1 MTEAFEIGISL
12 ALADGVSEGIAK
24 AQRDADAV
32 ARSVAAGALSVQ
44 RLQAAGVA
52 ALTVMRSAR
61 EAANHATPAAP
72 GRAEAGA
79 TRAATEVGGDAGA
92 VAAAA
97 PVMNLTP
104 GAAAPA
110 RSVAPAASPLVWEQ
124 ASDAQGA
131 SGRGGDEIARA
142 PDRIDLVQS
151 VRLDAQAAPVR
162 EQSVAPTLE
171 RSEQV
176 GSDHGRDEHAGAERG
191 VPAAVSVA
199 APAVVARAG
208 PVAPRAVAGRE
219 SVRSAPAGLR
229 LDWFGGRQPEP
240 GAVAPREAGAADGG
254 AAPVAVPAAPG
265 LAPVSAAPVAPVA
278 ADVPQARVAAP
289 DRSAPG
295 GVAAPEGAEAAGGQG
310 GGPAGPMQGDVFLD
324 GALVGR
330 WMSRQ
335 LSREAGR
342 ASAGPTGFDSRRNA
356 LLPGPTVGG

>member
-61 EAANHATPAAP
+61 EAANRATPAAP

-79 TRAATEVGGDAGA
+79 TRAAAEAGGDAGA

-97 PVMNLTP
+97 PPVMNLTP
-104 GAAAPA
+104 VVAAPA

-131 SGRGGDEIARA
+131 SERGGDEIAPA
-142 PDRIDLVQS
+142 PDRIELVQS
-151 VRLDAQAAPVR
+151 VRLDAQATPVR
-162 EQSVAPTLE
+162 EQSVAPKLE

-176 GSDHGRDEHAGAERG
+176 GEDRVGARQVGEAPG
-191 VPAAVSVA
+191 VSLLAQFA
-199 APAVVARAG
+199 APAVPAWAG
-208 PVAPRAVAGRE
+208 AVAPRAVAGR
-219 SVRSAPAGLR
+219 SLARPAGLR
-229 LDWFGGRQPEP
+229 LDWYGGRGPDA
-240 GAVAPREAGAADGG
+240 GSAVSREVASSDGG
-254 AAPVAVPAAPG
+254 GGPVAVPS
-265 LAPVSAAPVAPVA
+265 APVLATVPAAPVAPVA
-278 ADVPQARVAAP
+278 ADVPQPRLAAQNTP
-289 DRSAPG
+289 APG
-295 GVAAPEGAEAAGGQG
+295 GAVAPEGAEPAESQG
-310 GGPAGPMQGDVFLD
+310 SGPAGPAQGDVFLD
-324 GALVGR
+324 GMLVGR
-330 WMSRQ
+330 WMSRH

>member
-79 TRAATEVGGDAGA
+79 TRAAAEVGGDAGA
-92 VAAAA
+92 VTAAAP

-104 GAAAPA
+104 VVAAPA
-110 RSVAPAASPLVWEQ
+110 KSVAPAALQLAWEQ
-124 ASDAQGA
+124 APDAQGA

-142 PDRIDLVQS
+142 PDRIELVQS
-151 VRLDAQAAPVR
+151 LRLDAQAAPVR
-162 EQSVAPTLE
+162 GQSAAPGVE

-176 GSDHGRDEHAGAERG
+176 GEDRVGARQVGEAPG
-191 VPAAVSVA
+191 TSVLAQFA
-199 APAVVARAG
+199 APAVAAG
-208 PVAPRAVAGRE
+208 AGAVAPLAVAGRG
-219 SVRSAPAGLR
+219 SARPAGLR
-229 LDWFGGRQPEP
+229 LDWYGERGPNA
-240 GAVAPREAGAADGG
+240 GSAVSREVASSDGG
-254 AAPVAVPAAPG
+254 GGPIAVPSAPVLATVP
-265 LAPVSAAPVAPVA
+265 AAPVAPVA
-278 ADVPQARVAAP
+278 ADVLQPRLAAP